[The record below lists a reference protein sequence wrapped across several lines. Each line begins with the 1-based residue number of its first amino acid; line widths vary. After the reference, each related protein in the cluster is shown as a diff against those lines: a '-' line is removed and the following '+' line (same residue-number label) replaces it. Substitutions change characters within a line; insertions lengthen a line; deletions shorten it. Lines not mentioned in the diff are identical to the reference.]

1 MKRSFWYLYLMFF
14 LFGYSYTFSQP
25 LPPAKKI
32 LPFRLE
38 GNFDA
43 VEDLKEYLL
52 DDFERRATDWIAV
65 GTSPLGV
72 TAARTIIYPSAVV
85 KKPTEAQ
92 QQNQQQA
99 AQQPAQTQQQV
110 YGLPPNH
117 GKYCL
122 GVKTYFAE
130 KGFDRVEIIPPHP
143 WIIKGKL
150 REIRVW
156 VLGRRFA
163 HTLYAKLM
171 DYKGNIHLV
180 KFGKLDF
187 FGWKDMKAVIP
198 GYIPQ
203 SIRYGFLDK
212 NIKLLSLVIVSDLRD
227 SGGTYYVYF
236 DNLRII
242 VDESD
247 FAYPGADIKDN
258 W

>member
-1 MKRSFWYLYLMFF
+1 MIFIT
-14 LFGYSYTFSQP
+14 GYAYVLSQP

-52 DDFERRATDWIAV
+52 DDFERKATDWIAV
-65 GTSPLGV
+65 GTSPLGI
-72 TAARTIIYPSAVV
+72 TAARTILYPTSIGKKEATQTNNQTNQPQPQQSSRQIYG
-85 KKPTEAQ
+85 T
-92 QQNQQQA
+92 
-99 AQQPAQTQQQV
+99 
-110 YGLPPNH
+110 PPNH
-117 GKYCL
+117 GKYCI

-150 REIRVW
+150 REVRVW

-180 KFGKLDF
+180 KLGKLNF
-187 FGWKDMKAVIP
+187 FGWKDMKVIVP
-198 GYIPQ
+198 GYVPQ
-203 SIRYGFLDK
+203 SIRFGFLDK

-227 SGGTYYVYF
+227 SAGVYYVYF

-247 FAYPGADIKDN
+247 FAYPGADIRDN